1 MNNLETV
8 KAIYEAF
15 SKGDIPF
22 ILSCLD
28 ESVAWEKWAG
38 NFAQKEGV
46 PYMQERDSIAGVAEF
61 FGEVGKLGVKSS
73 NVLAIM
79 GDGNKFAVEFD
90 IETERFGYE
99 EEMHLWTFGE
109 NGKVIGFRHYL
120 DTAKHISANEK
131 YRSKSAGNDL

>member
-1 MNNLETV
+1 MDNLETV

-15 SKGDIPF
+15 AKGDVPF

-28 ESVAWEKWAG
+28 ETVAWEKWSN
-38 NFAQKEGV
+38 NFAQKSNV
-46 PYMQERDSIAGVAEF
+46 PYMQERSDIAGVAEF
-61 FGEVGKLGVKSS
+61 FGEVGKLGVKMA
-73 NVLAIM
+73 NVLSIM
-79 GDGNKFAVEFD
+79 DGGNKFAVEFE

-120 DTAKHISANEK
+120 DTAKHIAANEK
-131 YRSKSAGNDL
+131 HQSMGA